1 MSELG
6 LLLAVVAGVACAV
19 ALHLV
24 RFARPWRFGV
34 VAAGEVD
41 ATTHAA
47 RRVIRDARC
56 DALTIHRAEDLY
68 ERWLNLPRDACS
80 AAAEDLRKDGIDM
93 IRLGDTLRRRRR
105 QG

>member
-1 MSELG
+1 MSGLA
-6 LLLAVVAGVACAV
+6 LLLAVVVGALLAV
-19 ALHLV
+19 AFHMF
-24 RFARPWRFGV
+24 RFGRPWRFGV

-41 ATTHAA
+41 ATTQAA
-47 RRVIRDARC
+47 RRVLRDARC
-56 DALTIHRAEDLY
+56 DALTAHRAEDLY

-105 QG
+105 QS